1 MSPLPQNLPKECRK
15 AEKILKS
22 FMEPTRNGLDGVIPR
37 EVLANAKGFVIFT
50 VVKAGFVFSAR
61 AGSGIVIARL
71 PDGSWS
77 APSAIGTAGM
87 GFGGQAGAEMTE
99 FLIVLNSQSA
109 LKSFMSAGSLTIGGN
124 LSVAVG
130 PLGRNAEATGS
141 LNTKG
146 KLAAMYSY
154 SKTKGLF
161 GGISVE
167 GSVIL
172 ERQDANCIAYED
184 DHITSK
190 KLLMGVVPV
199 PPWASGLVEALDRAA
214 GNIKGWVEE
223 ERPRSTSID
232 EYAFGSASGV
242 SSEKRPKLKSGL
254 FGGSSSSS
262 VRKAMSNPLVGPSKR
277 SNIADKYLDTP
288 RKSYEGGIMGR
299 NSMDDEEDAGY
310 GTRSSFDQTP
320 FSHTDALKRPVPHKA
335 SSSNTLFSEPFAR
348 TDGDESK
355 GRFATHFD
363 SDFDPRAPTPQT
375 LNETHTRNSAS
386 ISSTRSGNGLNWLI
400 PQETTILPVATGA
413 YRNNPD
419 DPFGIFSEEPTT
431 APLPPNLAYSGNFSR
446 SATHAS
452 IPSYDRSTPAL
463 SMSGQSPPSSP
474 TYSQHQHDQYN
485 YNSGVSSPKPVRQLS
500 VKRGLKTPIEDGV
513 ERAVALYDFNAQEAG
528 DLAFRKG
535 DVIIVTK
542 KTDTADDWWT
552 GRIETPSRREGIFP
566 ANFVDLV

>member
-130 PLGRNAEATGS
+130 PLGRNGEVTGS

-190 KLLMGVVPV
+190 KLLTGAVPV

-214 GNIKGWVEE
+214 GNIKGWIEE
-223 ERPRSTSID
+223 ERPRSTGID
-232 EYAFGSASGV
+232 EYAFGNGV
-242 SSEKRPKLKSGL
+242 SSEKRPKLKSSI
-254 FGGSSSSS
+254 FGGSSGS

-277 SNIADKYLDTP
+277 SNTADKYLDTP

-299 NSMDDEEDAGY
+299 NSMDDEEDTGY
-310 GTRSSFDQTP
+310 GTRSSFDQSP
-320 FSHTDALKRPVPHKA
+320 FSQTDALKRPVPHKA
-335 SSSNTLFSEPFAR
+335 SPSNTLFSEAFSR

-375 LNETHTRNSAS
+375 LTHTRNSAS
-386 ISSTRSGNGLNWLI
+386 ISSSTHSGNGGSNWLI

-413 YRNNPD
+413 RHNAD
-419 DPFGIFSEEPTT
+419 DPFGIFSESPTT

-446 SATHAS
+446 ATHAS

-474 TYSQHQHDQYN
+474 TYSQHDHY
-485 YNSGVSSPKPVRQLS
+485 SSEVSSPKPIRQLS
-500 VKRGLKTPIEDGV
+500 VKRGLKTPIEDGF
-513 ERAVALYDFNAQEAG
+513 ERAVALFDFDAQEAG

-552 GRIETPSRREGIFP
+552 GRIETPTWREGIFP